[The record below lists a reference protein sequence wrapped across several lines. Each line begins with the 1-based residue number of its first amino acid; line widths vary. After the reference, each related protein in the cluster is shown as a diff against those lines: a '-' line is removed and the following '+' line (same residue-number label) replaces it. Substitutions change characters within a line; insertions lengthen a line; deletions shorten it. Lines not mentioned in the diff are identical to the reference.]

1 MLYHQGQRNY
11 ECPKC
16 NNKFYQM
23 EHLKRHL
30 TSIHK
35 LNIPQIGRG
44 NRLFSSDILKR
55 VRRSSW
61 SPLIFH
67 LVLVFSIRI
76 CRIFHHP
83 MGPCLN
89 ATKWSRNVSSPVRN
103 VPFQPRNSTIWMNTW
118 KANIYNS
125 MILLMSVRSVR
136 TSRIRRPIWK

>member
-44 NRLFSSDILKR
+44 NRLFGSDLLKR
-55 VRRSSW
+55 VSTYSFDINSR
-61 SPLIFH
+61 
-67 LVLVFSIRI
+67 SIRGLEGHWNNTI
-76 CRIFHHP
+76 SS
-83 MGPCLN
+83 L
-89 ATKWSRNVSSPVRN
+89 VS
-103 VPFQPRNSTIWMNTW
+103 
-118 KANIYNS
+118 Y
-125 MILLMSVRSVR
+125 
-136 TSRIRRPIWK
+136 

>member
-44 NRLFSSDILKR
+44 NRLFNSDILKR
-55 VRRSSW
+55 VNRIVFFSK
-61 SPLIFH
+61 LKIF
-67 LVLVFSIRI
+67 F
-76 CRIFHHP
+76 F
-83 MGPCLN
+83 
-89 ATKWSRNVSSPVRN
+89 A
-103 VPFQPRNSTIWMNTW
+103 FF
-118 KANIYNS
+118 
-125 MILLMSVRSVR
+125 
-136 TSRIRRPIWK
+136 

>member
-55 VRRSSW
+55 VSRS
-61 SPLIFH
+61 
-67 LVLVFSIRI
+67 
-76 CRIFHHP
+76 
-83 MGPCLN
+83 
-89 ATKWSRNVSSPVRN
+89 TSSGKKIIL
-103 VPFQPRNSTIWMNTW
+103 FIAFGYAKCSSTTW
-118 KANIYNS
+118 NCSS
-125 MILLMSVRSVR
+125 ML
-136 TSRIRRPIWK
+136 

>member
-55 VRRSSW
+55 VR
-61 SPLIFH
+61 
-67 LVLVFSIRI
+67 
-76 CRIFHHP
+76 
-83 MGPCLN
+83 
-89 ATKWSRNVSSPVRN
+89 
-103 VPFQPRNSTIWMNTW
+103 
-118 KANIYNS
+118 
-125 MILLMSVRSVR
+125 
-136 TSRIRRPIWK
+136 

>member
-55 VRRSSW
+55 VNSFFRNRKFLIKTSHFCYFLAFGYAKYASTTWYCSSM
-61 SPLIFH
+61 L
-67 LVLVFSIRI
+67 
-76 CRIFHHP
+76 
-83 MGPCLN
+83 
-89 ATKWSRNVSSPVRN
+89 
-103 VPFQPRNSTIWMNTW
+103 
-118 KANIYNS
+118 
-125 MILLMSVRSVR
+125 
-136 TSRIRRPIWK
+136 

>member
-44 NRLFSSDILKR
+44 NRLISSDLLKR
-55 VRRSSW
+55 V
-61 SPLIFH
+61 ING
-67 LVLVFSIRI
+67 SII
-76 CRIFHHP
+76 
-83 MGPCLN
+83 
-89 ATKWSRNVSSPVRN
+89 
-103 VPFQPRNSTIWMNTW
+103 TISEM
-118 KANIYNS
+118 
-125 MILLMSVRSVR
+125 ML
-136 TSRIRRPIWK
+136 

>member
-44 NRLFSSDILKR
+44 NRLFGSDLLKR
-55 VRRSSW
+55 VKIYICNR
-61 SPLIFH
+61 I
-67 LVLVFSIRI
+67 SIRYLERVIKDLNKDVCFPLAGI
-76 CRIFHHP
+76 CRVQ
-83 MGPCLN
+83 N
-89 ATKWSRNVSSPVRN
+89 
-103 VPFQPRNSTIWMNTW
+103 
-118 KANIYNS
+118 
-125 MILLMSVRSVR
+125 
-136 TSRIRRPIWK
+136 

>member
-44 NRLFSSDILKR
+44 NRLFGSDLLKR
-55 VRRSSW
+55 VRRTHRSGQHAVIGCRRLELILFQGVYRYNYFSLLKHKVLIEQLCFSDFVELSS
-61 SPLIFH
+61 LII
-67 LVLVFSIRI
+67 SI
-76 CRIFHHP
+76 
-83 MGPCLN
+83 N
-89 ATKWSRNVSSPVRN
+89 K
-103 VPFQPRNSTIWMNTW
+103 
-118 KANIYNS
+118 
-125 MILLMSVRSVR
+125 
-136 TSRIRRPIWK
+136 

>member
-44 NRLFSSDILKR
+44 NRLFGSDLLKR
-55 VRRSSW
+55 VKN
-61 SPLIFH
+61 
-67 LVLVFSIRI
+67 FS
-76 CRIFHHP
+76 FFFKF
-83 MGPCLN
+83 N
-89 ATKWSRNVSSPVRN
+89 
-103 VPFQPRNSTIWMNTW
+103 F
-118 KANIYNS
+118 
-125 MILLMSVRSVR
+125 ILKSFLEF
-136 TSRIRRPIWK
+136 

>member
-44 NRLFSSDILKR
+44 NRLFGSDILKR
-55 VRRSSW
+55 VEFYSFCHRSRHTETF
-61 SPLIFH
+61 P
-67 LVLVFSIRI
+67 FSIQI
-76 CRIFHHP
+76 YP
-83 MGPCLN
+83 MFLQLMVLFLN
-89 ATKWSRNVSSPVRN
+89 VIK
-103 VPFQPRNSTIWMNTW
+103 
-118 KANIYNS
+118 
-125 MILLMSVRSVR
+125 
-136 TSRIRRPIWK
+136 

>member
-55 VRRSSW
+55 VKIDQSS
-61 SPLIFH
+61 LGMYE
-67 LVLVFSIRI
+67 IR
-76 CRIFHHP
+76 
-83 MGPCLN
+83 
-89 ATKWSRNVSSPVRN
+89 
-103 VPFQPRNSTIWMNTW
+103 
-118 KANIYNS
+118 
-125 MILLMSVRSVR
+125 LM
-136 TSRIRRPIWK
+136 K

>member
-55 VRRSSW
+55 VRKQFYGEPTFLFRKTEEKFNS
-61 SPLIFH
+61 F
-67 LVLVFSIRI
+67 VFVEHGCATMPKAISDVILCKNRRTDCNTNILCFLPENRFTNPRTI
-76 CRIFHHP
+76 C
-83 MGPCLN
+83 
-89 ATKWSRNVSSPVRN
+89 
-103 VPFQPRNSTIWMNTW
+103 FQSYVCKPGFI
-118 KANIYNS
+118 K
-125 MILLMSVRSVR
+125 
-136 TSRIRRPIWK
+136 TS